1 MNKEKIF
8 LYPLYQKLGIKSS
21 KVKEK
26 ASEFLYTLDYKSPG
40 GIGPVNL
47 INSYQYFYDLS

>member
-1 MNKEKIF
+1 MNKEKVF

-21 KVKEK
+21 KVKAK

-40 GIGPVNL
+40 GIGPVNR
-47 INSYQYFYDLS
+47 